1 MAKVIGRERSV
12 NGGDIVVLEVTASL
26 VVMSTAAVLVG
37 VESVVGVV
45 DVVGVVSVKSTHNHT
60 QRLPVQCSGN
70 TFRLMNV
77 VTLR

>member
-26 VVMSTAAVLVG
+26 VVVLVG
-37 VESVVGVV
+37 VESVVDVV

-60 QRLPVQCSGN
+60 QRLPV
-70 TFRLMNV
+70 
-77 VTLR
+77 